1 MIFILTGAVGSGK
14 TTFLRSLAEELGSAG
29 VSMDGFLSLRVM
41 EGKETAGYDL
51 FDIQKR
57 RSSPFLRRMGCGDGQ
72 KVGAFCLLPE
82 GLAQAENIILRS
94 RTSDL
99 LVVDEIGQLEL
110 EGKGLWP
117 ALKEALFDEQ
127 RSALLVIRR
136 NLVAEYGRIFDPIP
150 VKIFEEN
157 ERADLAKS
165 IIRMNEISVKVKFF
179 AYFREIF
186 GLKERDLAFFQSVTL
201 RQLLNSLCDT
211 PARRA
216 ELFAS
221 DQLKPHLVVMING
234 ASPPAATGLDS
245 KIKDGDVVSIFPLM
259 GGG

>member
-1 MIFILTGAVGSGK
+1 
-14 TTFLRSLAEELGSAG
+14 
-29 VSMDGFLSLRVM
+29 
-41 EGKETAGYDL
+41 
-51 FDIQKR
+51 
-57 RSSPFLRRMGCGDGQ
+57 
-72 KVGAFCLLPE
+72 
-82 GLAQAENIILRS
+82 
-94 RTSDL
+94 
-99 LVVDEIGQLEL
+99 VDEIGQLEL

-165 IIRMNEISVKVKFF
+165 IIKMNEISVKVKFF

-186 GLKERDLAFFQSVTL
+186 GLKERDLVFFRSVTL
-201 RQLLNSLCDT
+201 RQLLNALCDT
-211 PARRA
+211 PAQRA
-216 ELFAS
+216 EVFAS
-221 DQLKPHLVVMING
+221 DQLKPHLVVMVNG